1 MKNVLTIAGSD
12 SCGGAGIQADLK
24 TFSAL
29 GAYGMSVITAVTAQ
43 NTRGV
48 SGVRELDAEI
58 VREQID
64 SLFEDIRIDAV
75 KIGMVSNIDIIEAI
89 GERLSHHGAARI
101 VVDPVMVS
109 KSGCRLLNPKAETEL
124 VRVLFPL
131 ASVVTPNLFE
141 AGVITHDFVDS
152 VDRMKQAAVKI
163 CALGA
168 RAVVVKGGHLE
179 GDAVDVVYDGR
190 EFHYLTSKRIETKNT
205 HGTGCT
211 YSSAIAVYL
220 AEGRPLLEAVRMSK
234 AYITGAIEHA
244 LEIGRGAGP
253 VGHFYELY
261 RKAGL
266 YSE

>member
-1 MKNVLTIAGSD
+1 MKNLLTIAGSD

-48 SGVRELDAEI
+48 FSVRDLDTDI
-58 VREQID
+58 VRDQID
-64 SLFEDIRIDAV
+64 CLFEDIRIDAV
-75 KIGMVSNIDIIEAI
+75 KIGMVSNVDIIKTI
-89 GERLSHHGAARI
+89 GERLSHHGATRI

-109 KSGCRLLNPKAETEL
+109 KSGCHLLNPQAEAEL

-131 ASVVTPNLFE
+131 AAVVTPNLFE
-141 AGVITHDFVDS
+141 TGVITGKSIDS
-152 VDRMKQAAVKI
+152 VDQMKQAAMEI
-163 CALGA
+163 CDLGA

-190 EFHYLTSKRIETKNT
+190 EFHYVTSKRIETKNT

-220 AEGRPLLEAVRMSK
+220 AKGYLLLDAVRMAKS
-234 AYITGAIEHA
+234 YITGAIEHA
-244 LEIGRGAGP
+244 LDIGQGAGP
-253 VGHFYELY
+253 TGHFYDLY
-261 RKAGL
+261 QKAGVS
-266 YSE
+266 YE

>member
-48 SGVRELDAEI
+48 YSVRDLDADI
-58 VREQID
+58 VRDQINC
-64 SLFEDIRIDAV
+64 LFEDIRIDAV
-75 KIGMVSNIDIIEAI
+75 KIGMVSNTDIINAL
-89 GERLSHHGAARI
+89 GECLSHHHADKI

-109 KSGCRLLNPKAETEL
+109 KSGCHLLNPQAETEL

-141 AGVITHDFVDS
+141 AGVITNDSINS
-152 VDRMKQAAVKI
+152 VDQMKLAAMKI

-168 RAVVVKGGHLE
+168 KAVVVKGGHLE
-179 GDAVDVVYDGR
+179 GDAVDMVYDGR
-190 EFHYLTSKRIETKNT
+190 EFHYLTSKRIATKNT

-220 AEGRPLLEAVRMSK
+220 AEGRPLLEAVRLAKS
-234 AYITGAIEHA
+234 YITGAIEHA

-253 VGHFYELY
+253 TGHFYELY
-261 RKAGL
+261 RKAGV